1 MDPDQSPLK
10 KSALQAALLKER
22 IASRI
27 STFDA
32 TYRLFS
38 PGERLVLYLL
48 MATLSLSA
56 FALLARAN
64 ALVSVQVP
72 AQGGTLLEGVVGT
85 VRFVNPLLALSGP
98 DKDLSALVYSGLTRA
113 TPEGHVIP
121 DLANQ
126 YDISEDGTTYTFAL
140 REGLTFHDGTSITA
154 DDVVFTILR
163 AQNPDFKSVHR
174 ADWEGVE
181 ISSGD
186 ERTIV
191 FTLPHAY
198 APFLENTTIGI
209 LPKHLWEN
217 VPAEDFPFNSLN
229 THPIGSGPFKIE
241 SIDTNATGA
250 ATRYKLSSFKKFS
263 LGEPYLRSIEL
274 IFYPNEE
281 SLVGAFNTRRID
293 SMAGISPR
301 AAADITRRN
310 AAIARSTLPRTF
322 GVFFNQNKNAI
333 LSELAVR
340 KALDAAID
348 KERIVADLLHGFGV
362 KLSSPIPPRILG
374 ARTAAVP
381 QPLGATISTSTNAQG
396 SRAEDTRTM
405 LSQGGWSWSEEE
417 DVWKKKNTALSL
429 TLVTADEPT
438 LAAAAEAIARDW
450 RAAGIRVEVHV
461 YPLSE
466 FNSVIL
472 RPRNYEA
479 VLFGE
484 VVGRALDLFAFWHSS
499 QRNDPGLNLA
509 LYTSVKADRVLAE
522 ARATTNVQD
531 REQLYEE
538 FEEIVLADQ
547 PASFL
552 FAPEFIY
559 ILPERLRGVKLGAL
573 TTPAERFTNVHE
585 WHTDTEAVWSIFTPH
600 ADEE

>member
-72 AQGGTLLEGVVGT
+72 AQGGTLEEGVVGT

-113 TPEGHVIP
+113 TPEGQVVP

-126 YDISEDGTTYTFAL
+126 YDISEDGTTYTYTL
-140 REGLTFHDGTSITA
+140 REGLTFHDGTPITA

-181 ISSGD
+181 ISNPD

-229 THPIGSGPFKIE
+229 THPIGSGPFKVE
-241 SIDTNATGA
+241 SIHTNATGA
-250 ATRYKLSSFKKFS
+250 ATRYELASFKKFS

-362 KLSSPIPPRILG
+362 TLSSPIPPRILG
-374 ARTAAVP
+374 ARTAAIP
-381 QPLGATISTSTNAQG
+381 QPLEATISTSTNAQG
-396 SRAEDTRTM
+396 SRADDTRTM

-417 DVWKKKNTALSL
+417 SVWKWLIL
-429 TLVTADEPT
+429 
-438 LAAAAEAIARDW
+438 
-450 RAAGIRVEVHV
+450 
-461 YPLSE
+461 
-466 FNSVIL
+466 NSKRLNAVI
-472 RPRNYEA
+472 
-479 VLFGE
+479 VS
-484 VVGRALDLFAFWHSS
+484 D
-499 QRNDPGLNLA
+499 
-509 LYTSVKADRVLAE
+509 
-522 ARATTNVQD
+522 
-531 REQLYEE
+531 
-538 FEEIVLADQ
+538 
-547 PASFL
+547 
-552 FAPEFIY
+552 Y
-559 ILPERLRGVKLGAL
+559 IN
-573 TTPAERFTNVHE
+573 TPAEMSAGHNFFH
-585 WHTDTEAVWSIFTPH
+585 WHRYFYLP
-600 ADEE
+600 